1 MKNKKEILIITLF
14 SLSIIICVVLLFRT
28 AKLSAAL
35 EELQEESSDVVKE
48 SKQIVAE
55 DIVVPSSEAETE
67 QSERMAWSPRRDASY
82 KVFFGE
88 WEIVEIVPG
97 WNSPLMAE
105 EDLNEFIGTRL
116 FYDVRHFKIDGEE
129 ISDNVFYDIAI
140 VPVEKYDLYFRNIPM
155 AYKDIYDIVPQDQD
169 CFIHIYVTYEGYDYL
184 PVGKSFFIKDPDT
197 IIIETEVNDC
207 FYYLKCERIAHLEN
221 YENKIDPV

>member
-116 FYDVRHFKIDGEE
+116 FYED
-129 ISDNVFYDIAI
+129 
-140 VPVEKYDLYFRNIPM
+140 
-155 AYKDIYDIVPQDQD
+155 
-169 CFIHIYVTYEGYDYL
+169 
-184 PVGKSFFIKDPDT
+184 
-197 IIIETEVNDC
+197 
-207 FYYLKCERIAHLEN
+207 
-221 YENKIDPV
+221 

>member
-1 MKNKKEILIITLF
+1 MKNKKEMIIITLF
-14 SLSIIICVVLLFRT
+14 SLSIIICVILMLRI

-35 EELQEESSDVVKE
+35 ETLQKESLNAVNE
-48 SKQIVAE
+48 SKQAVVE
-55 DIVVPSSEAETE
+55 DIVIPSSEAETE
-67 QSERMAWSPRRDASY
+67 QSERTAWSPRRDASY

-97 WNSPLMAE
+97 WDSPLMAE

-116 FYDVRHFKIDGEE
+116 FYDMRHFKIDGEE
-129 ISDNVFYDIAI
+129 ISDNVFYYIAI
-140 VPVEKYDLYFRNIPM
+140 VPVEKYNFYFPNRPM
-155 AYKDIYDIVPQDQD
+155 ACKDIYDIIPQDQD

-221 YENKIDPV
+221 YENKIGPV